1 MEGEGEGR
9 GERDEGKG
17 KEKNRTGE
25 KLRSI
30 SLYSKYLIKK
40 ILSLFNKQTKNTTKS
55 SLNRLEVSSL
65 RSCNLYI

>member
-17 KEKNRTGE
+17 KEKQRTGE

-30 SLYSKYLIKK
+30 YRKQSP
-40 ILSLFNKQTKNTTKS
+40 LFS
-55 SLNRLEVSSL
+55 SLISKNFCSPNSVTIWKMFSKLQA
-65 RSCNLYI
+65 